1 MNKCEFRANHD
12 KSVKLGT
19 YVHNVLRIKKIKG
32 DTPVRSR
39 DS

>member
-1 MNKCEFRANHD
+1 MNKCKFRANRD

-19 YVHNVLRIKKIKG
+19 YVHNTPRMKKIKG